1 MVYSRTVRNRI
12 VRSCQKLA
20 HKKDMMCKLLVV
32 VCFGTL
38 LFCYQWYDVTYARDI
53 SLMKN
58 ARSNRQRMG
67 NRERIENIQRKGTV
81 IWRNRTLSRL
91 QGHTCDCSKSMS
103 NMYTAIDDEERIAF
117 HQRRVKELEKYKKR
131 LEPLQERLYIVKG
144 SVPLSYPVRGLT
156 VTPEGNIEIPGLE
169 VLDSIWRQDYKIQL
183 EASRYGTLDV
193 TAEVSEVHSEGLG
206 EKSLTIR
213 SRSLP
218 NLNHQ
223 LQYVV
228 YSNSVYDVGA
238 TEIIKFRYLTYEA
251 SIPLRIQPP
260 SVPILYDP
268 GPGED
273 IASKVTVIT
282 KTFLRYAS
290 IRTLLTTIRAFY
302 PDIRVIVA
310 DDSRPIENLQ
320 EEHVDHFVMP
330 YAIGWFAGRNLAVSQ
345 MITPYL
351 LWVDDYFAFG
361 RRTKLD
367 RLVNVLDNTNLDL
380 VSGKTGHGKVKYTKM
395 TIVPGDKDGDC
406 LLIHDHQ
413 HWGQVPGFPRC
424 HFSTRVT
431 NFFMA
436 RTDSIRAVGFDPKYA
451 RHGHTQF
458 FQAAMGKLKIAA
470 CDDVTIGHRRTQTM
484 EYNEFRYPGEEYQRA
499 QRKYEYFKFNI
510 KCHMWFTKEC
520 SSNTFFKC
528 NPGDDGFYVFGFKGN
543 TSN

>member
-1 MVYSRTVRNRI
+1 MNSI
-12 VRSCQKLA
+12 
-20 HKKDMMCKLLVV
+20 
-32 VCFGTL
+32 
-38 LFCYQWYDVTYARDI
+38 
-53 SLMKN
+53 KN
-58 ARSNRQRMG
+58 TRSNQQRME
-67 NRERIENIQRKGTV
+67 NRERIEMIQRKGTV
-81 IWRNRTLSRL
+81 KWRNRTLSRL

-103 NMYTAIDDEERIAF
+103 NMHAAIDDEERIAF

-156 VTPEGNIEIPGLE
+156 VTPEGTIEIPGLE
-169 VLDSIWRQDYKIQL
+169 VLDSKWRQDYKIQL
-183 EASRYGTLDV
+183 EASKYGTLDV

-238 TEIIKFRYLTYEA
+238 TEI
-251 SIPLRIQPP
+251 
-260 SVPILYDP
+260 D
-268 GPGED
+268 ED

-302 PDIRVIVA
+302 PNIRVIVA

-345 MITPYL
+345 VTTPYL
-351 LWVDDYFAFG
+351 LWVDDDFAFG

-380 VSGKTGHGKVKYTKM
+380 VSGKTGHGKVKFTKM

-436 RTDSIRAVGFDPKYA
+436 RTDSIRAVGFDPKYS

-528 NPGDDGFYVFGFKGN
+528 NPVDDGFYVFGFKGN